1 MSGEISLNVRQ
12 ARLGWTARQSLTTSS
27 REKPLPLAALA
38 ASLGWIA
45 VTSSVAPY
53 LALLA
58 RGAIMRRAELDEA
71 VFTRGELTVAP
82 GPRGLSWLVPAGD
95 APLARAFAMADHTSR
110 ESRVSSTCALTSRD
124 LLGARDAL
132 RRALEQ
138 PRTPAALMAALPSD
152 VTRSLG
158 ATAKRSGVAT
168 LAGLALRA
176 LWVQGEVTRTH
187 VEGRLDRERFQYS
200 ITQLPKVVPSGA
212 EAVELVAARWFAA
225 HAPASAKAFAE
236 AFSLATGRAVAALK
250 PLHLV
255 DVRVDGITDALLAPS
270 DFTAPEETSAPPIAA
285 LLPSGDPY
293 LEARQSLTG
302 LLDAERAAGID
313 AKKLGAGPVA
323 VFDGEVVGAWSLDR
337 GQVSLSPF
345 ADLSSTAREAL
356 ETERA
361 AVSAF
366 IASEL
371 TPPADGRK
379 GRDAQLIAGEFSA
392 EQ

>member
-12 ARLGWTARQSLTTSS
+12 ARLAWSARQSLTTSS
-27 REKPLPLAALA
+27 REKPLPLATLT

-45 VTSSVAPY
+45 VTSGVAPY

-71 VFTRGELTVAP
+71 IFARGELTVAP
-82 GPRGLSWLVPAGD
+82 GPRGLSWLVPTAD

-110 ESRVSSTCALTSRD
+110 ESRVSSSCALTSRD

-187 VEGRLDRERFQYS
+187 LEGRLDRERLQYS

-212 EAVELVAARWFAA
+212 GAVETVAARWFTA
-225 HAPASAKAFAE
+225 HAPASARAFAE

-250 PLHLV
+250 PLRLV
-255 DVRVDGITDALLAPS
+255 DVRVEGIADGLLAPQG
-270 DFTAPEETSAPPIAA
+270 FAAPEETTAPPIAA
-285 LLPSGDPY
+285 LLPAGDPY
-293 LEARQSLTG
+293 LEARQGLTG
-302 LLDAERAAGID
+302 VLDAERAVGLD
-313 AKKLGAGPVA
+313 GKKLGAGPVA
-323 VFDGEVVGAWSLDR
+323 LFDGEVVGAWSVDR
-337 GQVSLSPF
+337 GQVSLSLFSALAP
-345 ADLSSTAREAL
+345 AAREAL

-361 AVSAF
+361 AVAAF
-366 IASEL
+366 FASEL

-379 GRDAQLIAGEFSA
+379 GRDALLIAGEFSA